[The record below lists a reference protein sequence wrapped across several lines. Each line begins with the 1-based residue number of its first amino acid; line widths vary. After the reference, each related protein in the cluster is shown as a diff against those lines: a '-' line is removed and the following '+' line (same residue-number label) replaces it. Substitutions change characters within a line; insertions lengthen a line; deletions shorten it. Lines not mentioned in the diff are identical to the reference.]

1 MGTSL
6 CSSDLKAN
14 KVLMK
19 FLKLSI
25 LFFSLVLSLQVQAAS
40 VQARVQSVHDG
51 DTLTAV
57 GVDDGVRYKIRLM
70 GVDTPEVDFNT
81 KSQGEAAFKARD
93 LLQQLAPVDSI
104 ITISE
109 DSEKDRHG
117 RILGLIVANGVDVN
131 KEMLRQGWGY
141 LYFIYPFDK
150 GIVSDYVKVA
160 REAYEQKRGVFSD
173 EFAGLEEPYQ
183 FRMTVAFKKGRNPV
197 GDFETKK
204 LYKAEDL
211 SLIPVWKR
219 VFFPNAEFAQ
229 ANGYN

>member
-1 MGTSL
+1 MKIPA
-6 CSSDLKAN
+6 LK
-14 KVLMK
+14 
-19 FLKLSI
+19 I
-25 LFFSLVLSLQVQAAS
+25 LLFSCFFSLQVQAGALQ
-40 VQARVQSVHDG
+40 VRVQSVHDG

-57 GVDDGVRYKIRLM
+57 GVEDGVRYKIRLM

-81 KSQGEAAFKARD
+81 KSQGEAALRARD
-93 LLQQLAPVDSI
+93 VLRELAPVDSVV
-104 ITISE
+104 TISE

-117 RILGLIVANGVDVN
+117 RILGLIISNGVDVN

-160 REAYEQKRGVFSD
+160 REAYEHKRGVFSD

-197 GDFETKK
+197 GDFETKR

-211 SLIPVWKR
+211 QSIPVWKR